1 VPRLGQ
7 PTGDATSKAGRA
19 PEYLEVLARGMR
31 VIECFRDGR
40 DGLSVSDVAKRVGI
54 PRASAR
60 RALLTLADL
69 GYIEDQ
75 GRAFALT
82 PKVLRLASA
91 FLTSNVIAT
100 VMQPIVE
107 GVARQ
112 IGEACSAAVLDGDDI
127 VFVARANPQ
136 RIVSVGLEIG
146 YRLPAFSTAVG
157 RVLLG
162 ALSDEEIDG
171 RLKRAKP
178 ARYTE
183 RTITNVAEIRKAIR
197 TARNEGYSAVDQE
210 VELGFRSIAVP
221 VFRADQRAACALHIG
236 THRVAAPLQDAI
248 DEFVPLLRQAAADA
262 ALMLI

>member
-1 VPRLGQ
+1 MPRLRQ
-7 PTGDATSKAGRA
+7 PPLDATREVGRA
-19 PEYLEVLARGMR
+19 PEYLEVLARGVR
-31 VIECFRDGR
+31 VMECFREAR
-40 DGLSVSDVAKRVGI
+40 HGLSVSDVAKRVGI

-69 GYIEDQ
+69 GYVEDQ
-75 GRAFALT
+75 GRAYALT
-82 PKVLRLASA
+82 PKVLTLASA
-91 FLTSNVIAT
+91 FLTSNAVAT

-107 GVARQ
+107 SVARE

-127 VFVARANPQ
+127 VFIARANPQ

-162 ALSDEEIDG
+162 ALSDEEIDA

-178 ARYTE
+178 TRYTDQ
-183 RTITNVAEIRKAIR
+183 TITSLAEIRKAIR
-197 TARNEGYSAVDQE
+197 TARRDGYSVVDQE

-221 VFRADQRAACALHIG
+221 VFGADKRAACALHIG

-248 DEFVPLLRQAAADA
+248 AEFVPLLRRAAADA
-262 ALMLI
+262 APMLI

>member
-1 VPRLGQ
+1 MPRLRQ
-7 PTGDATSKAGRA
+7 PGDATREAGRA
-19 PEYLEVLARGMR
+19 PEHLEVLARGVR
-31 VIECFRDGR
+31 VMECFRDDR
-40 DGLSVSDVAKRVGI
+40 NGLSVSDVAKRVGI

-60 RALLTLADL
+60 RALLTLAGL
-69 GYIEDQ
+69 GYVEDR
-75 GRAFALT
+75 GRAYALT
-82 PKVLRLASA
+82 PKILTLASA
-91 FLTSNVIAT
+91 FLTSNAVAT

-107 GVARQ
+107 SVARE

-162 ALSDEEIDG
+162 ALSDEEIDA

-178 ARYTE
+178 TRYTD
-183 RTITNVAEIRKAIR
+183 RTVTSLAEIRKAIR
-197 TARNEGYSAVDQE
+197 AARNDGYSAVDQE

-221 VFRADQRAACALHIG
+221 VFRADKRAACALHVG

-248 DEFVPLLRQAAADA
+248 GEFVPLLRLAAADA
-262 ALMLI
+262 APMLI

>member
-1 VPRLGQ
+1 MPRLRQ
-7 PTGDATSKAGRA
+7 SPGDATHEASRA
-19 PEYLEVLARGMR
+19 PEYLEVLARGVR

-40 DGLSVSDVAKRVGI
+40 KALSVSDVAKRVGI

-69 GYIEDQ
+69 GYVEDQ
-75 GRAFALT
+75 GRAYALT
-82 PKVLRLASA
+82 PKVLTLASA
-91 FLTSNVIAT
+91 FLTSNAIAT

-107 GVARQ
+107 SVARE

-162 ALSDEEIDG
+162 ALSDEEIEA

-178 ARYTE
+178 TRYTN
-183 RTITNVAEIRKAIR
+183 RTVTSLAEIRKAIR
-197 TARNEGYSAVDQE
+197 AARRDGYSAVDQE

-221 VFRADQRAACALHIG
+221 VFGADKRAACALHIG

-248 DEFVPLLRQAAADA
+248 GEFVPLLRRAAADA
-262 ALMLI
+262 APMLI